1 MQNNSLKLTLST
13 LTNKFLYVSYIRLV
27 IFLSILFKIYIYFYK
42 DCIFLKNIKLT

>member
-27 IFLSILFKIYIYFYK
+27 IFLSILFKYIYFYK